1 MTTAT
6 AHHYEVTARDAWNIA
21 VVLHTARTIEQAR
34 DYCKGI
40 RLTDTARIIAVQA
53 DGSTSRVA

>member
-6 AHHYEVTARDAWNIA
+6 AHHYEVTARDAWNIE
-21 VVLHTARTIEQAR
+21 VVLHTARTVEQAR
-34 DYCKGI
+34 DYYKGM
-40 RLTDTARIIAVQA
+40 RLTGTARIVAVQE